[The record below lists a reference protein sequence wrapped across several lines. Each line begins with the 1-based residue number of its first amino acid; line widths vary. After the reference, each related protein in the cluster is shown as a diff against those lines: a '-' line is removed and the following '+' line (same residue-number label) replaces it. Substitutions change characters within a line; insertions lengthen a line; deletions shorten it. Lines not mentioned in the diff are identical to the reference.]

1 MRDDENL
8 MRRVGRTPRWAVD
21 VVVAVLVFLMMS
33 LVGGGFR
40 EQPWRWFDV
49 WAYLLTAGI
58 CLPLAARRW
67 APVPVLLVS
76 SAAYLVYLSRDYLP
90 GLHLWGP
97 VLALYS
103 LAAVTSLRT
112 SIAGMLV
119 TAPVLYAGAVA
130 LKIPPVAGIVQSLV
144 VCGVAVLL
152 GGLSRRLTERNRQLA
167 EATDALRHEQD
178 RRIERMMTEERLR
191 IARELH
197 DVIAHHLSVISM
209 QAGLA
214 GYVFD
219 ADPPT
224 ARAAVRTVGEVS
236 RETLDDLRRV
246 LNLLRVSPAG
256 TMDADFA
263 SAPSLAQLPE
273 LVRRVETA
281 GPVVELRTSG
291 GLDDLPS
298 GLQLTVYRVVQEAL
312 TNVLAHAG
320 PCRVAVDVR
329 REPHRLVATVSNDAP
344 SAGSPTPGGVSGY
357 GLPGMRERAKIFGGR
372 VTAGPRPDGGFAVE
386 LVLPVS

>member
-1 MRDDENL
+1 MRGDDGNL

-40 EQPWRWFDV
+40 EQPWRWFDL
-49 WAYLLTAGI
+49 WAYLLTAGV

-76 SAAYLVYLSRDYLP
+76 SAAYLLYLSRGYLP

-97 VLALYS
+97 VLAVYS
-103 LAAVTSLRT
+103 LAAVTSLRM
-112 SIAGMLV
+112 SLAGMLV

-130 LKIPPVAGIVQSLV
+130 LKIPPVAGIAQSLV

-152 GGLSRRLTERNRQLA
+152 GGLSRQLTERNRQLA
-167 EATDALRHEQD
+167 EATDALRQEHD

-246 LNLLRVSPAG
+246 LDLLRVSPVG
-256 TMDADFA
+256 TADFT
-263 SAPSLAQLPE
+263 SAPGLAQLPE
-273 LVRRVETA
+273 LVSRVETT
-281 GPVVELRTSG
+281 GPAVELRVSG
-291 GLDDLPS
+291 ALDELPS

-312 TNVLAHAG
+312 TNVVNHAG
-320 PCRVAVDVR
+320 PVRTVVDVH
-329 REPHRLVATVSNDAP
+329 REPHRIVATVSNDAP
-344 SAGSPTPGGVSGY
+344 SAEPATPGGVSGY